1 MALPVFRRFIN
12 PKTSLEQPELK
23 RGLLIKYLYKELCLY
38 FLICFTFLFVV
49 FFANQILLI
58 GEDMLSKRAPFKD
71 VARIMIYSMPAIIA
85 QSAPFATLVGFL
97 MCLGRMSSDNE
108 ILIFRASGFSFR
120 SILKPVLIMGLAI
133 SLVSFFVND
142 YLLPLGTIKYNQLY
156 RKIMRS
162 NPSVVL
168 ESNSIKRI
176 GSSTVVIGDVK
187 DSEVSD
193 IIFFNTKNGNEETV
207 IVSGN
212 SILTGA
218 KNQGVLL
225 QLNMYDSI
233 MTTFD
238 LENLRNYE
246 VLSSENTILN
256 LFDSTI
262 TGRSGKNPREMTFY
276 DLYKEINLMKADED
290 EDPMR
295 INTWMMEYYKKFAI
309 PFGSIFFAF
318 LAFSIAFLFG
328 KHNGLTM
335 GLFIGIIICVL
346 YWAMQISGQLLVTR
360 VNLNAF
366 LCIWVPNILMALV
379 AFILSLGL
387 LKK

>member
-1 MALPVFRRFIN
+1 MALQVSKPSKLGRAI
-12 PKTSLEQPELK
+12 
-23 RGLLIKYLYKELCLY
+23 LIKYLYKELFYY
-38 FLICFTFLFVV
+38 FFICFIFLFVV

-71 VARIMIYSMPAIIA
+71 VAKIMIYSLPAIIA

-97 MCLGRMSSDNE
+97 MCLGRMASDNE

-120 SILKPVLIMGLAI
+120 SILYPVLVLGMAI

-142 YLLPLGTIKYNQLY
+142 YLLPLGTIQYNQLY

-168 ESNSIKRI
+168 EPNSVKQI
-176 GSSTVVIGDVK
+176 GNSTVVIGDVN
-187 DSEVSD
+187 DSDVSD
-193 IIFFNTKNGNEETV
+193 IIFFTKRNSNEETI
-207 IVSGN
+207 IVAGDSV
-212 SILTGA
+212 LTGA

-225 QLNMYDSI
+225 QLDMSESV

-238 LENLRNYE
+238 LKDFSNYD
-246 VLSSENTILN
+246 VLSAEKTVLN
-256 LFDSTI
+256 IFDSTI

-276 DLYKEINLMKADED
+276 DLHKEINVMKADPD

-335 GLFIGIIICVL
+335 GLFTGIVICVL

-366 LCIWVPNILMALV
+366 LCIWVPNILMAVV
-379 AFILSLGL
+379 AAL
-387 LKK
+387 LCINLIRK

>member
-1 MALPVFRRFIN
+1 LVQLGFR
-12 PKTSLEQPELK
+12 KKKGLT
-23 RGLLIKYLYKELCLY
+23 RGLLLKYLYKELFSY
-38 FLICFTFLFVV
+38 FLICFAFLFVV

-58 GEDMLSKRAPFKD
+58 GEKMLSKRAPFAD
-71 VARIMIYSMPAIIA
+71 VARIMIYSLPAIIA

-97 MCLGRMSSDNE
+97 MCLGRMGSDNE

-120 SILKPVLIMGLAI
+120 SLLLPVLVMGLGI
-133 SLVSFFVND
+133 SFVSFFVND
-142 YLLPLGTIKYNQLY
+142 YLLPLSTIKYNELY

-168 ESNSIKRI
+168 EPNSVKQI
-176 GSSTVVIGDVK
+176 GDSMVVIGDVK
-187 DSEVSD
+187 GSEVSD
-193 IIFFNTKNGNEETV
+193 IIFFNTEDGGQKET
-207 IVSGN
+207 IITAGN
-212 SILTGA
+212 SLLTGA

-225 QLNMYDSI
+225 QLDMNDAI

-238 LENLRNYE
+238 LNDYDTYD
-246 VLSSENTILN
+246 VLTSEKTILN

-262 TGRSGKNPREMTFY
+262 TGHSGKNPREMTFY
-276 DLYKEINLMKADED
+276 DLKKEITLMENDPD

-295 INTWMMEYYKKFAI
+295 LNTWMMEYYKKFAI

-335 GLFIGIIICVL
+335 GLFTGIIICVL
-346 YWAMQISGQLLVTR
+346 YWAMSISGQLLVTR
-360 VNLNAF
+360 VNMDAF
-366 LCIWVPNILMALV
+366 LCIWVPNLLMAAVGL
-379 AFILSLGL
+379 ILSLKL
-387 LKK
+387 LRK

>member
-1 MALPVFRRFIN
+1 MVQLGFKRSGNEHPALGKGI
-12 PKTSLEQPELK
+12 
-23 RGLLIKYLYKELCLY
+23 LIKYLYKELFYY
-38 FLICFTFLFVV
+38 FLICFAFLFVV

-58 GEDMLSKRAPFKD
+58 GEDMLSKRAPFAD
-71 VARIMIYSMPAIIA
+71 VAKIMIYSMPAIIA

-97 MCLGRMSSDNE
+97 MCLGRMGSDNE

-120 SILKPVLIMGLAI
+120 SILLPVLVLGLAI

-168 ESNSIKRI
+168 EPNSVKQI

-187 DSEVSD
+187 DSDVSD
-193 IIFFNTKNGNEETV
+193 IIFFNTKSGSNEETV
-207 IVSGN
+207 IVAGASV
-212 SILTGA
+212 LTGA
-218 KNQGVLL
+218 KNEGVLL
-225 QLNMYDSI
+225 QLDMNDAV

-238 LENLRNYE
+238 LGDFTTYD
-246 VLSSENTILN
+246 VLSSEKTVLN
-256 LFDSTI
+256 IFDSTI

-276 DLYKEINLMKADED
+276 DLYKEITFMKHDPD

-295 INTWMMEYYKKFAI
+295 LNTWMMEYYKKFAI

-335 GLFIGIIICVL
+335 GLFTGIVICVL

-360 VNLNAF
+360 VNLDAF
-366 LCIWVPNILMALV
+366 LCIWIPNILMAVV
-379 AFILSLGL
+379 AALLSINLIR
-387 LKK
+387 K

>member
-1 MALPVFRRFIN
+1 MGQ
-12 PKTSLEQPELK
+12 LESKSSRLTK
-23 RGLLIKYLYKELCLY
+23 GILIKYLYKELFYY
-38 FLICFTFLFVV
+38 FLICFAFLFVV

-58 GEDMLSKRAPFKD
+58 GEDMLSKRAPFAD
-71 VARIMIYSMPAIIA
+71 VARIMIYSMPALIA

-97 MCLGRMSSDNE
+97 MCLGRMASDNE

-120 SILKPVLIMGLAI
+120 SILYPVLILGMTI
-133 SLVSFFVND
+133 SLASFFVND

-168 ESNSIKRI
+168 EPNSVKQI

-187 DSEVSD
+187 DSNVSD
-193 IIFFNTKNGNEETV
+193 IIFFSRQGSNEETI
-207 IVSGN
+207 IVAGN
-212 SILTGA
+212 SVLTGA

-225 QLNMYDSI
+225 QLDMSDSI

-238 LENLRNYE
+238 LKNSMDYD
-246 VLSSENTILN
+246 VLTAEKTILN
-256 LFDSTI
+256 IFDSTI
-262 TGRSGKNPREMTFY
+262 TGRGGKNPREMTFY
-276 DLYKEINLMKADED
+276 DLHKEISHMKADPD

-335 GLFIGIIICVL
+335 GLFTGIIICVL

-360 VNLNAF
+360 VNMDAF
-366 LCIWVPNILMALV
+366 LCIWVPNILMAVV
-379 AFILSLGL
+379 ATLLSINLIR
-387 LKK
+387 K

>member
-1 MALPVFRRFIN
+1 MALQVFNR
-12 PKTSLEQPELK
+12 SQLK
-23 RGLLIKYLYKELCLY
+23 RGLLIKYLYKELFLY
-38 FLICFTFLFVV
+38 FLICFAFLFVV

-97 MCLGRMSSDNE
+97 MCLGRMASDNE

-120 SILKPVLIMGLAI
+120 SILKPVIIMGLAI

-156 RKIMRS
+156 RKILRS

-176 GSSTVVIGDVK
+176 GGSTVVIGDV
-187 DSEVSD
+187 DDPDVSD
-193 IIFFNTKNGNEETV
+193 IIFFNTKDGREETI
-207 IVSGN
+207 IVAGPSV
-212 SILTGA
+212 LKGA

-225 QLNMYDSI
+225 QLDMADSI

-238 LENLRNYE
+238 LENFNDYE
-246 VLSSENTILN
+246 VLSAQNTILN

-276 DLYKEINLMKADED
+276 DLNKEIKIMKSEGD
-290 EDPMR
+290 DPMR

-318 LAFSIAFLFG
+318 LAFSIAFMFG

-360 VNLNAF
+360 VNLNSF
-366 LCIWVPNILMALV
+366 LCIWVPNILIALV
-379 AFILSLGL
+379 ACL
-387 LKK
+387 LCINLVRK

>member
-1 MALPVFRRFIN
+1 MALQVFNR
-12 PKTSLEQPELK
+12 SQLK
-23 RGLLIKYLYKELCLY
+23 RGLLIKYLYKELFLY
-38 FLICFTFLFVV
+38 FLICFAFLFVV

-97 MCLGRMSSDNE
+97 MCLGRMASDNE

-120 SILKPVLIMGLAI
+120 SILKPVIIMGLAI

-156 RKIMRS
+156 RKILRS

-176 GSSTVVIGDVK
+176 GGSTVVIGDV
-187 DSEVSD
+187 DDPDVSD
-193 IIFFNTKNGNEETV
+193 IIFFNTKDGREETI
-207 IVSGN
+207 IVAGPSV
-212 SILTGA
+212 LKGA

-225 QLNMYDSI
+225 QLDMADSI

-238 LENLRNYE
+238 LENFNDYE
-246 VLSSENTILN
+246 VLSAQNTILN

-276 DLYKEINLMKADED
+276 DLNKEIKIMKSEGD
-290 EDPMR
+290 DPMR

-318 LAFSIAFLFG
+318 LAFSIAFMFG

-360 VNLNAF
+360 VNLNSF
-366 LCIWVPNILMALV
+366 LCIWVPNILIALV
-379 AFILSLGL
+379 ACLLSINLVR
-387 LKK
+387 K

>member
-1 MALPVFRRFIN
+1 MGLQVSKPSKLRRAI
-12 PKTSLEQPELK
+12 
-23 RGLLIKYLYKELCLY
+23 LIKYLYKELFYY
-38 FLICFTFLFVV
+38 FLICFVFLFVV

-58 GEDMLSKRAPFKD
+58 GEDMLSKRAPFSD
-71 VARIMIYSMPAIIA
+71 VAKIMIYSMPAIIA

-97 MCLGRMSSDNE
+97 MCLGRMASDNE
-108 ILIFRASGFSFR
+108 ILIFRASGFGFR
-120 SILKPVLIMGLAI
+120 SILYPVLVLGLTI
-133 SLVSFFVND
+133 SFASFFVND

-168 ESNSIKRI
+168 EPNSVKQI
-176 GSSTVVIGDVK
+176 GNSTVVIGDVNG
-187 DSEVSD
+187 SEVSD
-193 IIFFNTKNGNEETV
+193 IIFFSKQSSSEETV
-207 IVSGN
+207 IVAGD

-218 KNQGVLL
+218 KNEGVLL
-225 QLNMYDSI
+225 QLDMSESL

-238 LENLRNYE
+238 LKNLANYD
-246 VLSSENTILN
+246 VLSAEKTVLN
-256 LFDSTI
+256 IFDSTI

-276 DLYKEINLMKADED
+276 DLHKEIVSMKADPD

-335 GLFIGIIICVL
+335 GLFTGIIICVL

-366 LCIWVPNILMALV
+366 LCIWVPNILMAALG
-379 AFILSLGL
+379 AILSIAL
-387 LKK
+387 LRK

>member
-1 MALPVFRRFIN
+1 MALQVFKRG
-12 PKTSLEQPELK
+12 ELK
-23 RGLLIKYLYKELCLY
+23 RGILIKYLYKELFLY
-38 FLICFTFLFVV
+38 FLICFAFLFVV

-71 VARIMIYSMPAIIA
+71 VAKIMIYSMPAIIA

-156 RKIMRS
+156 RQIMRS

-168 ESNSIKRI
+168 ESNSVKRI
-176 GSSTVVIGDVK
+176 GGSTVVIGDVN
-187 DSEVSD
+187 DPDVSD
-193 IIFFNTKNGNEETV
+193 IIFFNTKEGREETI
-207 IVSGN
+207 IVAGPSV
-212 SILTGA
+212 LKGA

-225 QLNMYDSI
+225 QLDMADSM

-238 LENLRNYE
+238 LENFNNYE
-246 VLSSENTILN
+246 VLSAENTILN
-256 LFDSTI
+256 LFDSVI

-276 DLYKEINLMKADED
+276 DLNKEIKLMRDEG

-346 YWAMQISGQLLVTR
+346 YWALQISGQLLVTR
-360 VNLNAF
+360 VNLNSF
-366 LCIWVPNILMALV
+366 LCIWVPNILIAV
-379 AFILSLGL
+379 VSAILCINLIR
-387 LKK
+387 K

>member
-1 MALPVFRRFIN
+1 MALQASKPS
-12 PKTSLEQPELK
+12 KLG
-23 RGLLIKYLYKELCLY
+23 RGILIKYLYKELFYY
-38 FLICFTFLFVV
+38 FLICFAFLFVV

-58 GEDMLSKRAPFKD
+58 GEDMLSKRAPFND
-71 VARIMIYSMPAIIA
+71 VAKIMIYSMPALIA

-97 MCLGRMSSDNE
+97 MCLGRMASDNE

-120 SILKPVLIMGLAI
+120 SILYPVLLLGMAI
-133 SLVSFFVND
+133 SLASFFVND
-142 YLLPLGTIKYNQLY
+142 YLLPLGTIKYNELY

-168 ESNSIKRI
+168 EPNSVKQI
-176 GSSTVVIGDVK
+176 GSSTVVIGDVNGS
-187 DSEVSD
+187 DVSD
-193 IIFFNTKNGNEETV
+193 IIFFTKRDTNEETI
-207 IVSGN
+207 IVAGDSV
-212 SILTGA
+212 LTGA

-225 QLNMYDSI
+225 QLDMSESL

-238 LENLRNYE
+238 LKDFSNYD
-246 VLSSENTILN
+246 VLSAEKTVLN
-256 LFDSTI
+256 IFDSTI
-262 TGRSGKNPREMTFY
+262 TGRTGKNPREMTFY
-276 DLYKEINLMKADED
+276 DLHKEIVSMKADPD

-335 GLFIGIIICVL
+335 GLFTGIVICVL

-360 VNLNAF
+360 VNLDAF
-366 LCIWVPNILMALV
+366 LCIWVPNILMAVV
-379 AFILSLGL
+379 AAL
-387 LKK
+387 LCINLIRK

>member
-1 MALPVFRRFIN
+1 MALQASKPS
-12 PKTSLEQPELK
+12 KLG
-23 RGLLIKYLYKELCLY
+23 RGILIKYLYKELFYY
-38 FLICFTFLFVV
+38 FLICFAFLFVV

-58 GEDMLSKRAPFKD
+58 GEDMLSKRAPFND
-71 VARIMIYSMPAIIA
+71 VAKIMIYSMPALIA

-97 MCLGRMSSDNE
+97 MCLGRMASDNE

-120 SILKPVLIMGLAI
+120 SILYPVLLLGMAI
-133 SLVSFFVND
+133 SLASFFVND
-142 YLLPLGTIKYNQLY
+142 YLLPLGTIKYNELY

-168 ESNSIKRI
+168 EPNSVKQI
-176 GSSTVVIGDVK
+176 GSSTVVIGDVNGS
-187 DSEVSD
+187 DVSD
-193 IIFFNTKNGNEETV
+193 IIFFTKRDTNEETI
-207 IVSGN
+207 IVAGD

-225 QLNMYDSI
+225 QLDMSESI

-238 LENLRNYE
+238 LKDFSNYD
-246 VLSSENTILN
+246 VLSAEKTVLN
-256 LFDSTI
+256 IFDSTI

-276 DLYKEINLMKADED
+276 DLHKEIVSMKADPD

-335 GLFIGIIICVL
+335 GLFTGIVICVL

-360 VNLNAF
+360 VNLDAF
-366 LCIWVPNILMALV
+366 LCIWVPNILMAIV
-379 AFILSLGL
+379 AAL
-387 LKK
+387 LCINLIRK

>member
-1 MALPVFRRFIN
+1 MALQVFKR
-12 PKTSLEQPELK
+12 SELQ
-23 RGLLIKYLYKELCLY
+23 RGLLIKYLYKELLLY
-38 FLICFTFLFVV
+38 FLICFAFLFVV

-71 VARIMIYSMPAIIA
+71 VAKIMIYSMPAIIA

-120 SILKPVLIMGLAI
+120 SILRPVLITGLAI

-168 ESNSIKRI
+168 ESNSVKQI
-176 GSSTVVIGDVK
+176 GNSTVVIGDVENN
-187 DSEVSD
+187 DVSD
-193 IIFFNTKNGNEETV
+193 IIFFNTKNGREETI
-207 IVSGN
+207 IVAGQSV
-212 SILTGA
+212 LTGA

-225 QLNMYDSI
+225 QLDMSDS
-233 MTTFD
+233 MMSTFELD
-238 LENLRNYE
+238 NFNNYE
-246 VLSSENTILN
+246 VMSAENTILN

-276 DLYKEINLMKADED
+276 DLHKEIVEMKADED

-295 INTWMMEYYKKFAI
+295 INTWMMEYHKKFAI

-335 GLFIGIIICVL
+335 GLFVGIGICVL

-360 VNLNAF
+360 VNLNSF
-366 LCIWVPNILMALV
+366 LCIWVPNILIAV
-379 AFILSLGL
+379 IAAILSVNLIR
-387 LKK
+387 K

>member
-1 MALPVFRRFIN
+1 MDLQEFKKPALRQ
-12 PKTSLEQPELK
+12 K
-23 RGLLIKYLYKELCLY
+23 GLGRHILIKYLYKELFYY
-38 FLICFTFLFVV
+38 FLICFAFLFVV

-71 VARIMIYSMPAIIA
+71 VAKIMIYSMPAIIA

-120 SILKPVLIMGLAI
+120 SILVPVIVLGFAI

-156 RKIMRS
+156 RKIIRS
-162 NPSVVL
+162 NPTVVL
-168 ESNSIKRI
+168 EPNSVKQI
-176 GSSTVVIGDVK
+176 GGSTVVIGDVNG
-187 DSEVSD
+187 SNVSD
-193 IIFFNTKNGNEETV
+193 IIFFSNKNSSDEETV
-207 IVSGN
+207 IIAGD
-212 SILTGA
+212 SILTSA
-218 KNQGVLL
+218 KNEGVLL
-225 QLNMYDSI
+225 QLDMNDAVMSTFNMNDYFTYD
-233 MTTFD
+233 
-238 LENLRNYE
+238 
-246 VLSSENTILN
+246 VLSSEKTILN
-256 LFDSTI
+256 IFDSTI

-276 DLYKEINLMKADED
+276 DLHKEITFMKNDPD

-295 INTWMMEYYKKFAI
+295 LNTWMMEYYKKFAI

-335 GLFIGIIICVL
+335 GLFIGIVICVL

-360 VNLNAF
+360 VNLDAF
-366 LCIWVPNILMALV
+366 LCIWIPNILMAAV
-379 AFILSLGL
+379 ACLLSINLIR
-387 LKK
+387 K

>member
-1 MALPVFRRFIN
+1 MVLPGFNRN
-12 PKTSLEQPELK
+12 TDLK
-23 RGLLIKYLYKELCLY
+23 NNLLIRYLYKELFLY
-38 FLICFTFLFVV
+38 FLICFAFLFVV

-58 GEDMLSKRAPFKD
+58 GEDMLAKRAPFKD
-71 VARIMIYSMPAIIA
+71 VSKIMIYSMPAIIA
-85 QSAPFATLVGFL
+85 QSSPFATLVGFL

-120 SILKPVLIMGLAI
+120 SILKPVLVMGLAI
-133 SLVSFFVND
+133 SFVSFFVND
-142 YLLPLGTIKYNQLY
+142 YLLPLSTIKYNQLY

-176 GSSTVVIGDVK
+176 DNSTVVIGDVK
-187 DSEVSD
+187 DSDVSD
-193 IIFFNTKNGNEETV
+193 IIFFNSKEDSNKETIIIAGKSV
-207 IVSGN
+207 
-212 SILTGA
+212 LTGA

-225 QLNMYDSI
+225 QLDMSDSI
-233 MTTFD
+233 MTTFE
-238 LENLRNYE
+238 LENFNNYE
-246 VLSSENTILN
+246 VLSTENTILN

-262 TGRSGKNPREMTFY
+262 TGRGGKNPREMTFY
-276 DLYKEINLMKADED
+276 DLRKEIRIMKADPD
-290 EDPMR
+290 EDDMR

-360 VNLNAF
+360 VNLNSF
-366 LCIWVPNILMALV
+366 WCIWVPNILMAV
-379 AFILSLGL
+379 IACILSINLIR
-387 LKK
+387 K

>member
-1 MALPVFRRFIN
+1 MALQVFNR
-12 PKTSLEQPELK
+12 SQLK
-23 RGLLIKYLYKELCLY
+23 RGLLIKYLYKELFLY
-38 FLICFTFLFVV
+38 FLICFAFLFVV

-97 MCLGRMSSDNE
+97 MCLGRMASDNE

-120 SILKPVLIMGLAI
+120 SILKPVIIMGLAI

-156 RKIMRS
+156 RKILRS

-176 GSSTVVIGDVK
+176 GGSTVVIGDV
-187 DSEVSD
+187 DDPDVSD
-193 IIFFNTKNGNEETV
+193 IIFFNTKDGREETI
-207 IVSGN
+207 IVAGPSV
-212 SILTGA
+212 LKGA

-225 QLNMYDSI
+225 QLDMADSI

-238 LENLRNYE
+238 LENFNDYE
-246 VLSSENTILN
+246 VLSAQNTILN

-276 DLYKEINLMKADED
+276 DLNKEIKIMKSEGD
-290 EDPMR
+290 DPMR

-318 LAFSIAFLFG
+318 LAFSIAFMFG

-360 VNLNAF
+360 VNLNSF
-366 LCIWVPNILMALV
+366 LCIWVPNILIAVV
-379 AFILSLGL
+379 ACLLSINLIR
-387 LKK
+387 K

>member
-1 MALPVFRRFIN
+1 MDLQVF
-12 PKTSLEQPELK
+12 KKLK
-23 RGLLIKYLYKELCLY
+23 LNRAGLGRHILIKYLYKELFYY
-38 FLICFTFLFVV
+38 FLICFAFLFVV

-71 VARIMIYSMPAIIA
+71 VAKIMIYSMPAIIA

-97 MCLGRMSSDNE
+97 MCLGRMASDNE

-120 SILKPVLIMGLAI
+120 SILYPVLILGMAI
-133 SLVSFFVND
+133 SLASFFVND

-168 ESNSIKRI
+168 EPNSVKRI
-176 GSSTVVIGDVK
+176 GGSTVVIGDVK
-187 DSEVSD
+187 DSDVSD
-193 IIFFNTKNGNEETV
+193 IIFFSEKNESGENKETIIAAGPSV
-207 IVSGN
+207 
-212 SILTGA
+212 LTGA
-218 KNQGVLL
+218 KNEGVLL
-225 QLNMYDSI
+225 QLDMSESV

-238 LENLRNYE
+238 LKNLSNYE
-246 VLSSENTILN
+246 VLSAEKTVLN
-256 LFDSTI
+256 IFDSTI

-276 DLYKEINLMKADED
+276 DLYKEIRIMKADDD

-335 GLFIGIIICVL
+335 GLFTGIVICVL

-360 VNLNAF
+360 VNLDAF
-366 LCIWVPNILMALV
+366 LCIWVPNLLMAV
-379 AFILSLGL
+379 VGCILSIGL
-387 LKK
+387 LRK

>member
-1 MALPVFRRFIN
+1 MVQQVSKP
-12 PKTSLEQPELK
+12 PKLG
-23 RGLLIKYLYKELCLY
+23 RAILIKYLYKELFYY
-38 FLICFTFLFVV
+38 FLICFAFLFVV

-58 GEDMLSKRAPFKD
+58 GEDMLAKRAPFTD
-71 VARIMIYSMPAIIA
+71 VAKIMIYSMPALIA

-97 MCLGRMSSDNE
+97 MCLGRMASDNE

-120 SILKPVLIMGLAI
+120 SILYPVLILGMAI

-156 RKIMRS
+156 RQIMRS

-168 ESNSIKRI
+168 EPNSVKQI
-176 GSSTVVIGDVK
+176 GSSTVVIGDVH
-187 DSEVSD
+187 DSDVSD
-193 IIFFNTKNGNEETV
+193 IIFFTKQDSGDETI
-207 IVSGN
+207 IVAGESV
-212 SILTGA
+212 LTGA

-225 QLNMYDSI
+225 QLDMSESI
-233 MTTFD
+233 MTTFNQKNHYSD
-238 LENLRNYE
+238 YD
-246 VLSSENTILN
+246 VLSAEKTVLN
-256 LFDSTI
+256 IFDSVI

-276 DLYKEINLMKADED
+276 DLHKEIVSMKADPD

-335 GLFIGIIICVL
+335 GLFTGIVICVL

-360 VNLNAF
+360 VNLDAF
-366 LCIWVPNILMALV
+366 LCIWVPNILMAVV
-379 AFILSLGL
+379 AAL
-387 LKK
+387 LCINLIRK

>member
-1 MALPVFRRFIN
+1 MALQVFNR
-12 PKTSLEQPELK
+12 SELK
-23 RGLLIKYLYKELCLY
+23 RGILIKYLYKELFLY
-38 FLICFTFLFVV
+38 FLICFVFLFVV

-58 GEDMLSKRAPFKD
+58 GEDMLSKRAPFAD
-71 VARIMIYSMPAIIA
+71 VARIMIYSTPAIIA

-120 SILKPVLIMGLAI
+120 SILKPVLIMGMAI

-156 RKIMRS
+156 RKITRS

-168 ESNSIKRI
+168 ESNSVKRI
-176 GSSTVVIGDVK
+176 GSSTVVIGDVN
-187 DSEVSD
+187 DPDVSD
-193 IIFFNTKNGNEETV
+193 IIFFNTKDGREETI
-207 IVSGN
+207 IVSGP
-212 SILTGA
+212 SVLTGA

-225 QLNMYDSI
+225 QLDMADSI

-238 LENLRNYE
+238 LENFNNYE
-246 VLSSENTILN
+246 VLSSQNTILN
-256 LFDSTI
+256 IFDSTI

-276 DLYKEINLMKADED
+276 DLRKEIQLMKEEED
-290 EDPMR
+290 DPMR

-346 YWAMQISGQLLVTR
+346 YWAMSISGQLLVTR
-360 VNLNAF
+360 VNLNSF
-366 LCIWVPNILMALV
+366 LCIWVPNILIALV
-379 AFILSLGL
+379 ACFLCINLIR
-387 LKK
+387 K

>member
-1 MALPVFRRFIN
+1 MVQLAFRDPQTPGNNI
-12 PKTSLEQPELK
+12 
-23 RGLLIKYLYKELCLY
+23 LIKYLYKELFYY
-38 FLICFTFLFVV
+38 FLICFAFLFVV

-58 GEDMLSKRAPFKD
+58 GEDMLSKRAPFVD
-71 VARIMIYSMPAIIA
+71 VAKIMIYSMPAIIA

-97 MCLGRMSSDNE
+97 MCLGRMGSDNE

-120 SILKPVLIMGLAI
+120 SILRPVIILGMAI

-168 ESNSIKRI
+168 EPNSVKQI
-176 GSSTVVIGDVK
+176 GNSMVVIGDVK
-187 DSEVSD
+187 NSDVSD
-193 IIFFNTKNGNEETV
+193 ILFFTSKNNSNEEAIISAGSSV
-207 IVSGN
+207 
-212 SILTGA
+212 LTGA
-218 KNQGVLL
+218 KNEGVLL
-225 QLNMYDSI
+225 QLDMNDTI

-238 LENLRNYE
+238 MDDYTTYD
-246 VLSSENTILN
+246 VLTSEKTVLN
-256 LFDSTI
+256 IFDSTFS
-262 TGRSGKNPREMTFY
+262 GRGGRNPREMTFI
-276 DLYKEINLMKADED
+276 DLRKEIISMKNDED
-290 EDPMR
+290 EDPVR
-295 INTWMMEYYKKFAI
+295 INSWLMEYYKKFAI

-335 GLFIGIIICVL
+335 GLFTGIVICVL

-360 VNLNAF
+360 VNLDAF
-366 LCIWVPNILMALV
+366 LCIWVPNILMAVV
-379 AFILSLGL
+379 AAL
-387 LKK
+387 LCINLIRK

>member
-1 MALPVFRRFIN
+1 LALQVFNR
-12 PKTSLEQPELK
+12 SELK
-23 RGLLIKYLYKELCLY
+23 RGILIKYLYKELFLY
-38 FLICFTFLFVV
+38 FLICFAFLFVV

-58 GEDMLSKRAPFKD
+58 GEDMLSKRAPFAD
-71 VARIMIYSMPAIIA
+71 VARIMIYSTPAIIA

-120 SILKPVLIMGLAI
+120 SILKPVLIMGMAI

-156 RKIMRS
+156 RKITRS

-168 ESNSIKRI
+168 ESNSVKRI
-176 GSSTVVIGDVK
+176 GSSTVVIGDVN
-187 DSEVSD
+187 DPDVSD
-193 IIFFNTKNGNEETV
+193 IIFFNTKDGREETI
-207 IVSGN
+207 IVSGP
-212 SILTGA
+212 SVLTGA

-225 QLNMYDSI
+225 QLDMADSI

-238 LENLRNYE
+238 LENFNNYE
-246 VLSSENTILN
+246 VLSSQNTILN
-256 LFDSTI
+256 IFDSTI

-276 DLYKEINLMKADED
+276 DLRKEIQIMKEEED
-290 EDPMR
+290 DPMR

-335 GLFIGIIICVL
+335 GLFVGIVICVL

-360 VNLNAF
+360 VNLNSF
-366 LCIWVPNILMALV
+366 LCIWVPNILIAV
-379 AFILSLGL
+379 IAAILCINLI
-387 LKK
+387 KK

>member
-1 MALPVFRRFIN
+1 MVPQVYN
-12 PKTSLEQPELK
+12 TSRLGRK
-23 RGLLIKYLYKELCLY
+23 ILIKYLYKELFFY
-38 FLICFTFLFVV
+38 FLICFAFLFVV
-49 FFANQILLI
+49 FFANNILLI

-71 VARIMIYSMPAIIA
+71 VARIMIYSLPAIVA
-85 QSAPFATLVGFL
+85 QSTPFATLVGFL
-97 MCLGRMSSDNE
+97 MCLGRMTSDNE

-120 SILKPVLIMGLAI
+120 SILVPVLVLGMAI

-156 RKIMRS
+156 RQIMRS
-162 NPSVVL
+162 NPTIVL
-168 ESNSIKRI
+168 EPNSVKQI
-176 GSSTVVIGDVK
+176 GNSTVVIGDVK
-187 DSEVSD
+187 DSKVSD
-193 IIFFNTKNGNEETV
+193 VIFFTRSGSNEESV
-207 IVSGN
+207 IVAGESV
-212 SILTGA
+212 LTGA

-225 QLNMYDSI
+225 QLDMSESV

-238 LENLRNYE
+238 LRDFSNYD
-246 VLSSENTILN
+246 VLSAEKTILN
-256 LFDSTI
+256 IFDSTV

-276 DLYKEINLMKADED
+276 DLKKEIKVMKSDPD
-290 EDPMR
+290 EDPLR
-295 INTWMMEYYKKFAI
+295 INTWMMEYYKKFAS

-335 GLFIGIIICVL
+335 GLFIGILICVL

-366 LCIWVPNILMALV
+366 VCIWVPNILIAVV
-379 AFILSLGL
+379 ACFLCINLIR
-387 LKK
+387 K

>member
-1 MALPVFRRFIN
+1 MVLQVFKR
-12 PKTSLEQPELK
+12 SELQ
-23 RGLLIKYLYKELCLY
+23 RGLLIKYLYKELLLY
-38 FLICFTFLFVV
+38 FLICFAFLFVV

-71 VARIMIYSMPAIIA
+71 VAKIMIYSMPAIIA

-120 SILKPVLIMGLAI
+120 SILRPVLITGLAI

-168 ESNSIKRI
+168 ESNSVKQI
-176 GSSTVVIGDVK
+176 GNSTVVIGDVENN
-187 DSEVSD
+187 DVSD
-193 IIFFNTKNGNEETV
+193 IIFFNTKNGREETI
-207 IVSGN
+207 IVAGQSV
-212 SILTGA
+212 LTGA

-225 QLNMYDSI
+225 QLDMSDS
-233 MTTFD
+233 MMSTFELD
-238 LENLRNYE
+238 NFNNYE
-246 VLSSENTILN
+246 VMSAENTILN

-276 DLYKEINLMKADED
+276 DLHKEIVEMKADED

-295 INTWMMEYYKKFAI
+295 INTWMMEYHKKFAI

-335 GLFIGIIICVL
+335 GLFVGIVICVL

-360 VNLNAF
+360 VNLNSF
-366 LCIWVPNILMALV
+366 LCIWVPNILIAV
-379 AFILSLGL
+379 IAAILSVNLIR
-387 LKK
+387 K

>member
-1 MALPVFRRFIN
+1 MALQVFNR
-12 PKTSLEQPELK
+12 SELK
-23 RGLLIKYLYKELCLY
+23 RGILIKYLYKELFLY
-38 FLICFTFLFVV
+38 FLICFVFLFVV

-58 GEDMLSKRAPFKD
+58 GEDMLSKRAPFAD
-71 VARIMIYSMPAIIA
+71 VARIMIYSTPAIIA

-120 SILKPVLIMGLAI
+120 SILKPVLIMGMAI

-156 RKIMRS
+156 RKITRS

-168 ESNSIKRI
+168 ESNSVKRI
-176 GSSTVVIGDVK
+176 GSSTVVIGDVN
-187 DSEVSD
+187 DPDVSD
-193 IIFFNTKNGNEETV
+193 IIFFNTKDGREETI
-207 IVSGN
+207 IVSGP
-212 SILTGA
+212 SVLTGA

-225 QLNMYDSI
+225 QLDMADSI

-238 LENLRNYE
+238 LENFNNYE
-246 VLSSENTILN
+246 VLSSQNTILN
-256 LFDSTI
+256 IFDSTI

-276 DLYKEINLMKADED
+276 DLRKEIQIMKEEED
-290 EDPMR
+290 DPMR

-346 YWAMQISGQLLVTR
+346 YWAMSISGQLLVTR
-360 VNLNAF
+360 VNLNSF
-366 LCIWVPNILMALV
+366 LCIWVPNILIALV
-379 AFILSLGL
+379 ACFLCINLIR
-387 LKK
+387 K

>member
-1 MALPVFRRFIN
+1 MVLPGFNRN
-12 PKTSLEQPELK
+12 TDLK
-23 RGLLIKYLYKELCLY
+23 NNLLIRYLYKELFLY
-38 FLICFTFLFVV
+38 FLICFAFLFVV

-58 GEDMLSKRAPFKD
+58 GEDMLAKRAPFKD
-71 VARIMIYSMPAIIA
+71 VSKIMIYSMPAIIA
-85 QSAPFATLVGFL
+85 QSSPFATLVGFL

-120 SILKPVLIMGLAI
+120 SILKPVLVMGLAI
-133 SLVSFFVND
+133 SFVSFFVND
-142 YLLPLGTIKYNQLY
+142 YLLPLSTIKYNQLY

-176 GSSTVVIGDVK
+176 DNSTVVIGDVK
-187 DSEVSD
+187 DSDVSD
-193 IIFFNTKNGNEETV
+193 IIFFNSKEDTNKETI
-207 IVSGN
+207 IVAGKSV
-212 SILTGA
+212 LTGA

-225 QLNMYDSI
+225 QLDMSDSI
-233 MTTFD
+233 MTTFE
-238 LENLRNYE
+238 LENFNNYE
-246 VLSSENTILN
+246 VLSTENTILN

-262 TGRSGKNPREMTFY
+262 TGRGGKNPREMTFY
-276 DLYKEINLMKADED
+276 DLRKEIRIMKADPD
-290 EDPMR
+290 EDDMR

-360 VNLNAF
+360 VNLNSF
-366 LCIWVPNILMALV
+366 WCIWVPNILMAV
-379 AFILSLGL
+379 IACILSINLIR
-387 LKK
+387 K

>member
-1 MALPVFRRFIN
+1 MGLPASK
-12 PKTSLEQPELK
+12 PSKLG
-23 RGLLIKYLYKELCLY
+23 RGILIKYLYKELFYY
-38 FLICFTFLFVV
+38 FLICFAFLFVV

-58 GEDMLSKRAPFKD
+58 GEDMLSKRAPFND
-71 VARIMIYSMPAIIA
+71 VAKIMIYSMPAIIA

-97 MCLGRMSSDNE
+97 MCLGRMASDNE

-120 SILKPVLIMGLAI
+120 SILYPVLVLGLVI
-133 SLVSFFVND
+133 SLASFFVND

-168 ESNSIKRI
+168 EPNSVKAI
-176 GSSTVVIGDVK
+176 GNSTVVIGDVK
-187 DSEVSD
+187 DSDVSD
-193 IIFFNTKNGNEETV
+193 IIFFNTKNTS
-207 IVSGN
+207 SGN
-212 SILTGA
+212 KETIISAGQSVLTGA
-218 KNQGVLL
+218 KNEGVLL
-225 QLNMYDSI
+225 QLDMSESV

-238 LENLRNYE
+238 LDDFTNYE
-246 VLSSENTILN
+246 VLSAEQTVLN
-256 LFDSTI
+256 IFDSTI

-276 DLYKEINLMKADED
+276 DLYKEISMMKADPD
-290 EDPMR
+290 EDPTR

-335 GLFIGIIICVL
+335 GLFTGIVICVL

-360 VNLNAF
+360 VNLDAF
-366 LCIWVPNILMALV
+366 LCIWVPNILLAV
-379 AFILSLGL
+379 VGGILSIGL

>member
-1 MALPVFRRFIN
+1 MV
-12 PKTSLEQPELK
+12 QPASKPSKLGK
-23 RGLLIKYLYKELCLY
+23 GILIKYLYKELFYY
-38 FLICFTFLFVV
+38 FLICFAFLFVV

-58 GEDMLSKRAPFKD
+58 GEDMLSKRAPFND
-71 VARIMIYSMPAIIA
+71 VAKIMIYSMPAIIA

-97 MCLGRMSSDNE
+97 MCLGRMASDNE

-120 SILKPVLIMGLAI
+120 SILYPVLVLGMVI
-133 SLVSFFVND
+133 SLASFFVND
-142 YLLPLGTIKYNQLY
+142 YLLPLGTIKYNELY

-168 ESNSIKRI
+168 EPNSVKQI
-176 GSSTVVIGDVK
+176 GNSTVVIGDVK
-187 DSEVSD
+187 DSDVSD
-193 IIFFNTKNGNEETV
+193 IIFFTKRDTNEETI
-207 IVSGN
+207 IVAGDSV
-212 SILTGA
+212 LTGA

-225 QLNMYDSI
+225 QLDMTESV

-238 LENLRNYE
+238 LKDFTNYD
-246 VLSSENTILN
+246 VLSAENTVLN
-256 LFDSTI
+256 IFDSTI
-262 TGRSGKNPREMTFY
+262 TGRGGKNPREMTFY
-276 DLYKEINLMKADED
+276 DLNKEINLMKQDPD

-335 GLFIGIIICVL
+335 GLFTGIVICVL

-360 VNLNAF
+360 VNLDAF
-366 LCIWVPNILMALV
+366 LCIWVPNILIAVV
-379 AFILSLGL
+379 AAVLCINLIR
-387 LKK
+387 K

>member
-1 MALPVFRRFIN
+1 MALQVFKR
-12 PKTSLEQPELK
+12 SELK
-23 RGLLIKYLYKELCLY
+23 RGLLIKYLYKELFLY
-38 FLICFTFLFVV
+38 FLICFAFLFVV

-58 GEDMLSKRAPFKD
+58 GEDMLAKRAPFKD
-71 VARIMIYSMPAIIA
+71 VAKIMIYSMPAIIA

-120 SILKPVLIMGLAI
+120 SILRPVLITGLAI

-168 ESNSIKRI
+168 ESNSVKQI
-176 GSSTVVIGDVK
+176 GNSTVVIGDVK
-187 DSEVSD
+187 DNDVSD
-193 IIFFNTKNGNEETV
+193 IIFFNTKNGKEETI
-207 IVSGN
+207 IVAGESV
-212 SILTGA
+212 LTGA

-225 QLNMYDSI
+225 QLDMSDSM
-233 MTTFD
+233 MTTFELD
-238 LENLRNYE
+238 NFSNYQ
-246 VLSSENTILN
+246 VMSAENTILN

-276 DLYKEINLMKADED
+276 DLRKEILEMKADED

-335 GLFIGIIICVL
+335 GLFVGIVICVL

-360 VNLNAF
+360 VNLNSF
-366 LCIWVPNILMALV
+366 LCIWVPNILIAV
-379 AFILSLGL
+379 IAAFLSINLIR
-387 LKK
+387 K

>member
-1 MALPVFRRFIN
+1 MALQASKPS
-12 PKTSLEQPELK
+12 KLG
-23 RGLLIKYLYKELCLY
+23 RGILIKYLYKELFYY
-38 FLICFTFLFVV
+38 FLICFAFLFVV

-58 GEDMLSKRAPFKD
+58 GEDMLSKRAPFND
-71 VARIMIYSMPAIIA
+71 VAKIMIYSMPALIA

-97 MCLGRMSSDNE
+97 MCLGRMASDNE

-120 SILKPVLIMGLAI
+120 SILYPVLVLGMAI
-133 SLVSFFVND
+133 SLASFFVND
-142 YLLPLGTIKYNQLY
+142 YLLPLGTIKYNELY

-168 ESNSIKRI
+168 EPNSVKQI
-176 GSSTVVIGDVK
+176 GNSTAVIGDVK
-187 DSEVSD
+187 DSDVSD
-193 IIFFNTKNGNEETV
+193 VIFFTKRGTNEETI
-207 IVSGN
+207 IVAGQSV
-212 SILTGA
+212 LTGA

-225 QLNMYDSI
+225 QLDMSESI

-238 LENLRNYE
+238 LKDFSNYD
-246 VLSSENTILN
+246 VLSAEKTVLN
-256 LFDSTI
+256 IFDSTI

-276 DLYKEINLMKADED
+276 DLHKEINLMKADPD

-335 GLFIGIIICVL
+335 GLFTGIVICVL

-360 VNLNAF
+360 VNLDAF
-366 LCIWVPNILMALV
+366 LCIWVPNILMAVV
-379 AFILSLGL
+379 AAL
-387 LKK
+387 LCINLIRK